1 MAFGRDLV
9 KRFESPDGKRWLDI
23 YKRFDGFFCFQEFSA
38 GPPRTDLR
46 GDYDVSPGWES
57 AAYDSAQAAETDARK
72 RTPWLREIS
81 N

>member
-1 MAFGRDLV
+1 MDFGWHLV

-38 GPPRTDLR
+38 GEPRTDLR
-46 GDYDVSPGWES
+46 GDYNISPGLES
-57 AAYDSAQAAETDARK
+57 GAYDSAQAAEADARK